1 MSEVKGFCHKDI
13 LLCQILFLYI
23 PLLMTNILPSCCY
36 NCSETKDNGGRIM
49 SYKIETLAPYK
60 RVYQQ
65 NEEKV
70 KSSKLKPG
78 LDVKLQD
85 ILLLLAGFFLG
96 RSIIMGE
103 ISPFG
108 FAFFACILARQ
119 EKSWIALAV
128 LPGLMSMQSTL
139 YVIRAMI
146 TFALMFWAMGKYV
159 TSETKTWKASL
170 IASLCVFS
178 VGMVFQYIKGNYLFD
193 FFLLLFESV
202 VTYILFFIFTT
213 AIPLLFGRVKRQ
225 MISNEELTCGAI
237 FISLTLLGINTFS
250 IAGFSIKNILG
261 ITFILTF
268 ARYLGSTA
276 GSTMGIIVG
285 LISSLSSFVSPAII
299 GTYAFAGL
307 LSGVFK
313 DLGKLPVAL
322 GFILG
327 NATLTFYIN
336 GSTEVFI
343 PIEEILVATIF
354 LLIMPSRIEERIASF
369 QGVETYRLEREK
381 LYGDRVREVT
391 VDRLKDYSKV
401 FEQMGKSFEQV
412 AISNALLS
420 KNDLD
425 EVFDRVT
432 QEVCSSCSLCFKC
445 WEKEF
450 YTSYQRI
457 FHLLNKLEKDSGID
471 KKELEKELS
480 KDCIHSNTMLHT
492 LTYLYENYQLDQYW
506 KKQVMECK
514 NLVSQ
519 QLKGVSDVIYDLGKD
534 MRRDIVFKKEEEE
547 EILIAFDK
555 RAIPIKDV
563 MVIEDAQGKYEVTI
577 YGDPCEGAKY
587 CHADMKDIISETLGR
602 NMTMEQHVCT
612 GNGLDHKCKVFFQE
626 TIHYN
631 ITTGVVRAA
640 KNPGEVSGDSY
651 TSIPLQDGK
660 HMLALS
666 DGMGSGKRAAK
677 ESRTTIDLLE
687 NFFEAGFNR
696 EIALKTINSILMLRS
711 SDEMFSTID
720 LSIIDQHT
728 GKTEFIKIGAVSTF
742 IKRGNKIKMIASNSL
757 PVGILEEV
765 NLDITKQQLEDG
777 DFIIMLSDG
786 LLDANPFVEDKEQWI
801 MEQLESIH
809 SKNPQ
814 KIAEIL
820 LERVKKESK
829 YGLTDDTTILVTKI
843 WKNKEK

>member
-1 MSEVKGFCHKDI
+1 
-13 LLCQILFLYI
+13 
-23 PLLMTNILPSCCY
+23 MTNILPSCCY
-36 NCSETKDNGGRIM
+36 NHRETKDDNGGKIM
-49 SYKIETLAPYK
+49 SYKIETLVPYE

-65 NEEKV
+65 TEEKV
-70 KSSKLKPG
+70 KSSKLKP
-78 LDVKLQD
+78 KLNARPQD

-96 RSIIMGE
+96 RSILMGE

-108 FAFFACILARQ
+108 FAFFACILARR

-128 LPGLMSMQSTL
+128 LPGLMSAQSTL
-139 YVIRAMI
+139 YVIRGMI
-146 TFALMFWAMGKYV
+146 TFALMFEIIGRYV
-159 TSETKTWKASL
+159 KKETNTWKVSL
-170 IASLCVFS
+170 LASLCVFT

-193 FFLLLFESV
+193 FFLLLFESI
-202 VTYILFFIFTT
+202 VTYILFFIFNT
-213 AIPLLFGRVKRQ
+213 AIPLLFGRTKRQ
-225 MISNEELTCGAI
+225 MISNEELICGAI
-237 FISLTLLGINTFS
+237 FISLILLGIDTFS

-261 ITFILTF
+261 ITFVLIF
-268 ARYLGSTA
+268 ARYLGSGA

-285 LISSLSSFVSPAII
+285 LVSSLSSFVSPAII
-299 GTYAFAGL
+299 GVYAFSGL
-307 LSGVFK
+307 LSGIFK

-327 NATLTFYIN
+327 NAALTFYMN

-343 PIEEILVATIF
+343 PIEEILVATIL
-354 LLIMPSRIEERIASF
+354 LLIMPSKIEKRIASF
-369 QGVETYRLEREK
+369 SGVETYRLEREK

-391 VDRLKDYSKV
+391 IDRLKDYSKV
-401 FEQMGKSFEQV
+401 FAQMGKSFEQV

-432 QEVCSSCSLCFKC
+432 QDVCSKCSFYSKC

-450 YTSYQRI
+450 YASYQKI
-457 FHLLNKLEKDSGID
+457 FHLLNKIEKDNGID
-471 KKELEKELS
+471 QKELAKELS
-480 KDCIHSNTMLHT
+480 RECIHSDNMLHT

-506 KKQVMECK
+506 KKQVVECK

-519 QLKGVSDVIYDLGKD
+519 QLEGVSDVIYDLGKD
-534 MRRDIVFKKEEEE
+534 MRRDIVFKREEEE
-547 EILIAFDK
+547 EVLIAFDK
-555 RAIPIKDV
+555 KNIPIKDAMV
-563 MVIEDAQGKYEVTI
+563 MEDAQGKYEVTI
-577 YGDPCEGAKY
+577 YGDPCGGEKY
-587 CHADMKDIISETLGR
+587 CYTDMKDIISKALGR
-602 NMTMEQHVCT
+602 NMTIEQHICM
-612 GNGLDHKCKVFFQE
+612 GNGLDHKCKVSFQE
-626 TIHYN
+626 TICYN
-631 ITTGVVRAA
+631 VTTGVVRAA
-640 KNPGEVSGDSY
+640 KNPDEICGDSY
-651 TSIPLQDGK
+651 TSIPLKDGK
-660 HMLALS
+660 YMLALS

-696 EIALKTINSILMLRS
+696 EIALRTINSILMLRS

-742 IKRGNKIKMIASNSL
+742 IKRRNEIKMIASNSL

-765 NLDITKQQLEDG
+765 SLDVSKQQLEDG

-786 LLDANPFVEDKEQWI
+786 LLDANPFVEDKEQWL
-801 MEQLESIH
+801 MEQLEDIP

-814 KIAEIL
+814 KLAEVL